1 MKNQNSIEDLFEKAF
16 INDAVTPPI
25 DVKENIDKALFLK
38 SNDALFFMIP
48 AILLL
53 FLSVLIFNSRDIDYN
68 RENSSKHT
76 DHSKLISLKT
86 SADKKAIYSNE
97 KFEKRSQ
104 ENSVNRSFNSQHEE
118 KENDA

>member
-53 FLSVLIFNSRDIDYN
+53 FLSVLIFNSRDID
-68 RENSSKHT
+68 
-76 DHSKLISLKT
+76 
-86 SADKKAIYSNE
+86 
-97 KFEKRSQ
+97 
-104 ENSVNRSFNSQHEE
+104 
-118 KENDA
+118 

>member
-16 INDAVTPPI
+16 INDAVTPPV

-53 FLSVLIFNSRDIDYN
+53 FLSVLIFNSRDID
-68 RENSSKHT
+68 
-76 DHSKLISLKT
+76 
-86 SADKKAIYSNE
+86 
-97 KFEKRSQ
+97 
-104 ENSVNRSFNSQHEE
+104 
-118 KENDA
+118 